1 MNLELLCDLNMKKVS
16 LINKLKVL
24 MIELK
29 ELDLPDRVAIEIND
43 DMFFYLYYY
52 YYY

>member
-1 MNLELLCDLNMKKVS
+1 MKKVS

-29 ELDLPDRVAIEIND
+29 ELDLPDRVVIEIID
-43 DMFFYLYYY
+43 DMFFDLYYY
-52 YYY
+52 Y